1 MFSNVR
7 GSEFIT
13 RGKLRIFSPLLCRL
27 NYPAVIDD
35 ISRRVVGFSLCSNV
49 IVGQPRTLS
58 ELPNKLAEL
67 PSLCLLEFKLQ
78 SAT

>member
-1 MFSNVR
+1 VR

-35 ISRRVVGFSLCSNV
+35 ISRRVVGFSLCRNV
-49 IVGQPRTLS
+49 I
-58 ELPNKLAEL
+58 AEL